1 MTTDE
6 PHAPPR
12 IACHSDAEDAAYW
25 QRRAEDELEMAQ
37 KASRPEVVA
46 AHVALAEAYLERLNQ
61 KPPVPD
67 KTVNSDEEKNN
78 D

>member
-6 PHAPPR
+6 SNASP
-12 IACHSDAEDAAYW
+12 IITCHSKAEDAAYW

-37 KASRPEVVA
+37 KATRPEVVA
-46 AHVALAEAYLERLNQ
+46 AHVALAEAYLERLHE
-61 KPPVPD
+61 KSPVPGE
-67 KTVNSDEEKNN
+67 TVNSDEEKNN